1 MKELKGHWG
10 KWRSDSL
17 RNRFTQGGWGG
28 RALFAAAPWISLVL
42 LVVLLLAVG
51 DRILLRPGVV
61 IDLPSAPFREGM
73 RYGLTAVMIPVARTN
88 GQQTLVF
95 FDDEPFE
102 LSAPARREKLAERI
116 RNRVQGVQGA
126 PSHEL
131 LLLADRRIPHGDVMT
146 VVNLAREAGVSR
158 VNVSTKPD

>member
-1 MKELKGHWG
+1 
-10 KWRSDSL
+10 
-17 RNRFTQGGWGG
+17 
-28 RALFAAAPWISLVL
+28 LFAAAPWLNLVL
-42 LVVLLLAVG
+42 LVFLLRDVG

-61 IDLPSAPFREGM
+61 FDLPRAPFREGM

-88 GQQTLVF
+88 GPETLVF
-95 FDDEPFE
+95 FDDEPFD
-102 LSAPARREKLAERI
+102 LSVTARQEQLAARIRDRVALEPRREI
-116 RNRVQGVQGA
+116 
-126 PSHEL
+126 

>member
-10 KWRSDSL
+10 KWRSETL
-17 RNRFTQGGWGG
+17 RTRFTRGGWGG
-28 RALFAAAPWISLVL
+28 RALFAAAPWLNLVL
-42 LVVLLLAVG
+42 LVFLLRDVG

-61 IDLPSAPFREGM
+61 FDLPRAPFREGM

-88 GQQTLVF
+88 GPETLVF
-95 FDDEPFE
+95 FDDEPFD
-102 LSAPARREKLAERI
+102 LSVTARQEQLAARIRDRVALEPRREI
-116 RNRVQGVQGA
+116 
-126 PSHEL
+126 

>member
-1 MKELKGHWG
+1 VKELKGHWG
-10 KWRSDSL
+10 KWRSETL
-17 RNRFTQGGWGG
+17 RNRFTRGGWGG
-28 RALFAAAPWISLVL
+28 RALCAAAPWVNLVL
-42 LVVLLLAVG
+42 LVVLLLVVG

-61 IDLPSAPFREGM
+61 FDLPRTPFREGM

-88 GQQTLVF
+88 GQETLVF
-95 FDDEPFE
+95 FDDEPFD
-102 LSAPARREKLAERI
+102 LGVAPRQEQLAARIHNRVALEPRREF
-116 RNRVQGVQGA
+116 
-126 PSHEL
+126 

>member
-1 MKELKGHWG
+1 MKELKGQWG

-17 RNRFTQGGWGG
+17 RNRFNQGGWGG
-28 RALFAAAPWISLVL
+28 RALFAAAPWVTLVL
-42 LVVLLLAVG
+42 LVGLLLVVG

-61 IDLPSAPFREGM
+61 FDLPRAPFREGM

-88 GQQTLVF
+88 GQATLVF
-95 FDDEPFE
+95 FDDEPFD
-102 LSAPARREKLAERI
+102 LGVSARQEQLALRI
-116 RNRVQGVQGA
+116 RNRVA
-126 PSHEL
+126 LEPRREIL
-131 LLLADRRIPHGDVMT
+131 LLTDRRIPHGDVMT